1 VPGPPNRVRAQL
13 SHGSPTVTE
22 PSPFASIEQGLP
34 AGPGYHRPGPAL
46 RRVRDL
52 AGSLRKL
59 LQALRAQWQLR
70 GCDTVPLTV
79 TLDGRVRVRNRGR
92 IELGD
97 RVRFDAHI
105 VPTQL
110 SAEGGRLSIG
120 ERTYLNYGVSIGVR
134 QEVAIGA
141 NCLIGQYVIIM
152 DSDYHD
158 LVTRAAPGPVAPV
171 VIEDDVWLGARVVV
185 LKGVRI
191 GRGSAIGAG
200 SVVTRDIPPGCLA
213 AGVPARVVRKL

>member
-1 VPGPPNRVRAQL
+1 VSEPASPANVRQELRTGPSRDGPGPTLRQL
-13 SHGSPTVTE
+13 
-22 PSPFASIEQGLP
+22 QN
-34 AGPGYHRPGPAL
+34 
-46 RRVRDL
+46 L

-59 LQALRAQWQLR
+59 LQALHAQWQLR
-70 GCDTVPLTV
+70 ACDAVPLTV
-79 TLDGRVRVRNRGR
+79 TLDGRVVVKNLGR
-92 IELGD
+92 IEIGD
-97 RVRFDAHI
+97 RVRFDAQI

-110 SAEGGRLSIG
+110 STEVGGKLSIG
-120 ERTYLNYGVSIGVR
+120 ARTYLNYGVSIGVQ

-141 NCLIGQYVIIM
+141 GCLIGQYAIIM

-171 VIEDDVWLGARVVV
+171 VLEDNVWLGARVVV

-191 GRGSAIGAG
+191 GQGSAIGAG

-213 AGVPARVVRKL
+213 AGAPARVVRKL

>member
-1 VPGPPNRVRAQL
+1 MRESASSIPG
-13 SHGSPTVTE
+13 
-22 PSPFASIEQGLP
+22 FEQGLP
-34 AGPGYHRPGPAL
+34 AGPGHERPGPAFPPL
-46 RRVRDL
+46 RDL
-52 AGSLRKL
+52 AGWLRKL

-70 GCDTVPLTV
+70 ACDAVPLTV
-79 TLDGRVRVRNRGR
+79 TLNGRVLVENLGR
-92 IELGD
+92 IEIGE

-110 SAEGGRLSIG
+110 STDAGGVLSIG
-120 ERTYLNYGVSIGVR
+120 ARTYLNYGVSIGVQ

-141 NCLIGQYVIIM
+141 GCLIGQYAIIM

-158 LVTRAAPGPVAPV
+158 LLTRAAPGPVAPV
-171 VIEDDVWLGARVVV
+171 VIEDKVWLGARVVV

-191 GRGSAIGAG
+191 GRGSVVGAG

-213 AGVPARVVRKL
+213 AGAPARVVRRL